1 MKLPITRKTNEL
13 SKTESNQFPT
23 LMNRFFDE
31 GFFRP
36 LSLLDEM
43 TRAMDRQMQVWTPS
57 VDIKEKKDKYY
68 IKANLPGV
76 SEKDINLEVDGSTLI
91 LSGHLEEEKEEDGD
105 TWYRSE
111 CRVGDFR
118 RAFELPRG
126 ADLDNI
132 EAKVKNGVIRITVAK
147 KPEAQK
153 KKVDVVSGE

>member
-1 MKLPITRKTNEL
+1 MKLPVTRKTNEL
-13 SKTESNQFPT
+13 SSVDNTQLPT

-36 LSLLDEM
+36 LSILDDM

-57 VDIKEKKDKYY
+57 VDIKETKDGYH

-76 SEKDINLEVDGSTLI
+76 SENDISLEVDGSTLI

-132 EAKVKNGVIRITVAK
+132 EAKVKNGVIRITVPK

-153 KKVDVVSGE
+153 KKISVVGE

>member
-1 MKLPITRKTNEL
+1 MKLPVTKKSQGNQL
-13 SKTESNQFPT
+13 STPYPSHNII
-23 LMNRFFDE
+23 NRFFDE

-36 LSLLDEM
+36 FSMLDELSN
-43 TRAMDRQMQVWTPS
+43 TMDRQMQVWSPS
-57 VDIKEKKDKYY
+57 VDIKEKKDGFH

-76 SEKDINLEVDGSTLI
+76 SEKNIDLEVDGNTLI

-126 ADLDNI
+126 ADLDAVD
-132 EAKVKNGVIRITVAK
+132 AKVKHGVIRITVPK
-147 KPEAQK
+147 KAEAQK
-153 KKVDVVSGE
+153 KKINVVQDA

>member
-1 MKLPITRKTNEL
+1 MKLPIERKKNEL
-13 SKTESNQFPT
+13 SKVDNSHVPS

-36 LSLLDEM
+36 LSLLDDM
-43 TRAMDRQMQVWTPS
+43 TLAMDRQMKVWTPS
-57 VDIKEKKDKYY
+57 VDIKEKKDGFH

-76 SEKDINLEVDGSTLI
+76 SEKDISLEVDGSTLI

-126 ADLDNI
+126 ADLENI
-132 EAKVKNGVIRITVAK
+132 QAKVKDGVIRIVVPK

-153 KKVDVVSGE
+153 KKIEVVSGE